1 MWSSKTTLSKVHVIL
16 WLGAPLT
23 TLPSLVVI
31 RIVAVE
37 MFLVVERQD
46 SSLVRA
52 LATLILQFVIKAWNF
67 QNFIIMS
74 QKAIF

>member
-1 MWSSKTTLSKVHVIL
+1 M
-16 WLGAPLT
+16 
-23 TLPSLVVI
+23 PSLVVI

-52 LATLILQFVIKAWNF
+52 LATLILQFVIKA
-67 QNFIIMS
+67 
-74 QKAIF
+74 